1 MNFVVNLTT
10 FLSWRLS
17 VKVGDLVAWA
27 PPTMPNVLT
36 HREELA
42 VRGVGIVL
50 EVRKSPAMMGDQ
62 LLRARVLFTP
72 GSENHWFIGSELT
85 LISSYPDH

>member
-1 MNFVVNLTT
+1 
-10 FLSWRLS
+10 

-50 EVRKSPAMMGDQ
+50 EVRKSPAM
-62 LLRARVLFTP
+62 
-72 GSENHWFIGSELT
+72 
-85 LISSYPDH
+85 